1 MTDILLSTIN
11 AKWIHPSLALR
22 LLRANLGELEGRSA
36 ILEFALRQPLEEKV
50 AGILAER
57 PRILALSVSIWNHL
71 GTLELLRALRQ
82 RWASGEGGG
91 RPVVILGGPEAANLG
106 AAAPLLAECDW
117 LVRGEGEHAFRTLC
131 RAVLADREPEA
142 GGPILSVR
150 AAGPYRIATAAP
162 VDPETIDPGY
172 RLYTDEDLRKKLTYV
187 EASRGCPFGCE
198 FCLSSLDRRVRHFP
212 LAPFLAEMDALFGRG
227 ARAFK
232 FLDRTFNLEAARAR
246 TIREFFLA
254 RLKGGGL
261 GPGGLGSGRLQ
272 DGRLHGARHD
282 PDRRDGSGAYVHFE
296 MVPSRF
302 PEDLREPLRAFP
314 PGSLRLEVGIQTFDA
329 DVAAAIGRPSD
340 PEKELEALDFLRDRT
355 TAIVHADLIAGLPGE
370 TAEGFGRGF
379 DRLWS
384 VKPTEIQV
392 GVLKRLPG
400 APLSRHDGPFR
411 MRYAEVPPY
420 EVISTSA
427 MTEAELD
434 RLKNFARFWELIVN
448 RGHFPDLV
456 PALLPSGGSTFARFM
471 ALSDGLLARFGR
483 NWGIDRAELR
493 AALAEWAG
501 IGGGSAA
508 AGGLQAKR
516 PAR

>member
-57 PRILALSVSIWNHL
+57 PRILALSVSIWNHV
-71 GTLELLRALRQ
+71 GTLELLRALGK
-82 RWASGEGGG
+82 RWAGGEGG
-91 RPVVILGGPEAANLG
+91 RPVVILGGPEAANLD

-117 LVRGEGEHAFRTLC
+117 LVRGEGEHAFRELC
-131 RAVLADREPEA
+131 RAALADRVPET

-162 VDPETIDPGY
+162 VDPATIDPGY

-198 FCLSSLDRRVRHFP
+198 FCLSSLDRKVRSFP
-212 LAPFLAEMDALFGRG
+212 LAAFLAEMDALFGRG

-246 TIREFFLA
+246 TIMEFFLA
-254 RLKGGGL
+254 RLK
-261 GPGGLGSGRLQ
+261 
-272 DGRLHGARHD
+272 DGRLK
-282 PDRRDGSGAYVHFE
+282 DGRSGGAYVHFE

-302 PEDLREPLRAFP
+302 PEDLREPLRSFP

-340 PEKELEALDFLRDRT
+340 PEKELEALDFLRGRT

-370 TAEGFGRGF
+370 TLEGFGRGF

-400 APLSRHDGPFR
+400 APLSRHDVPFS
-411 MRYAEVPPY
+411 MRYAEAPPY
-420 EVISTSA
+420 EVTSTSA

-456 PALLPSGGSTFARFM
+456 PALLPSGGSAFARFM
-471 ALSDGLLARFGR
+471 ALSDDLRARFGR

-493 AALAEWAG
+493 AALAEWTG
-501 IGGGSAA
+501 IGQGTA
-508 AGGLQAKR
+508 AGAPRTGPR
-516 PAR
+516 